1 MTIAVFNAMLRPL
14 IEERLPDWLEPRWF
28 ASTEELYALAPEAE
42 IGWFDTFDLPARA
55 ESARR
60 AVKLKWMNTLSAG
73 VEELPLDIFRANGV
87 TLTNGAGINAVTI
100 AEYAVMGMLTLAK
113 GYREVVRAADRREW
127 LGDAPGKVELLGS
140 RALIIGAGAIGSLI
154 ADRLRPFGVDMV
166 SVRRRPQVGDLGP
179 DDWRSQL
186 GAFDWVIVT
195 APATPETEH
204 MIGAAE
210 LAAMK
215 PSASLLNFARA
226 SLVDQQA
233 LIEALQA
240 KRIAAA
246 FLDVTDP
253 EPLPPEHPLWSLD
266 NAHITM
272 HLSGRSQT
280 LMYARSAQ
288 RFLENLKRW
297 SKGEPLSYV
306 VDLDRGY

>member
-1 MTIAVFNAMLRPL
+1 
-14 IEERLPDWLEPRWF
+14 
-28 ASTEELYALAPEAE
+28 
-42 IGWFDTFDLPARA
+42 FDLPARA